1 MEGINTSMSRAD
13 SQISRH
19 GWLFSLP
26 FPYGLVCQRNQ
37 GHYYAAAKPKLVDFP
52 GILQAGCPT
61 AVLNIKFY
69 KFTSK

>member
-1 MEGINTSMSRAD
+1 MEEVNTSMSRAD
-13 SQISRH
+13 SQIARR

-26 FPYGLVCQRNQ
+26 FHMAWCSQRNQ

-61 AVLNIKFY
+61 TVIKH
-69 KFTSK
+69 KIL